1 MIDILLYILKQ
12 LMFIY
17 FSLNLPTIA
26 GMSGAG
32 NAREWERVNKR

>member
-1 MIDILLYILKQ
+1 MIDILLCILKQ
-12 LMFIY
+12 LTSI

-26 GMSGAG
+26 GMSWAG